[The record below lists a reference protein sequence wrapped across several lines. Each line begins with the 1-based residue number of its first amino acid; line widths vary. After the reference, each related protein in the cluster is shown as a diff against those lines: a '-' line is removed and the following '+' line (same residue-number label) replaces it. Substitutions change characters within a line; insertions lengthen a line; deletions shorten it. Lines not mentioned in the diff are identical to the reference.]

1 MSAQPKDTK
10 PAVPM
15 VEFEIDGHPVRAPKG
30 SMIIQAA
37 DAAGIPIPRFCYH
50 RKLPI
55 AAVCRQCMVEVE
67 MGGRIIPKP
76 QVACATPV
84 AQGMK
89 VFTKTERAIHAQQNA
104 LEFVLINHPLD
115 CPICD
120 QGGECELQDLA
131 MGYGRQVSRFTE
143 RKRTVTD
150 ENVGPLVAT
159 EMTRCIHCTRCVRF
173 LGEVAGS
180 YEFGDFDRGDR
191 HVIGTWVGRGID
203 SELSGNVI
211 DVCPVGALTD
221 KVYQFKARAW
231 ELIAKPSISYH
242 DALGANL
249 WLHTKRGQVLRAVPR
264 DNEAVNECWLAD
276 RDRYSHEGL
285 YADDRAQKPLIRKD
299 GALVEVEWN
308 EAIAFVVEGLRSA
321 KGDVAAL
328 LAPLASCEEGWLL
341 AQLVRG
347 LGSERIDH
355 RLRVQD
361 FSDGGP
367 AGATFEMPV
376 EDVPE
381 IRAGLIVGSYLRLE
395 MPLLNQRVRRST
407 RHDASKP
414 HIANMANYDIAKI
427 NGAAIHVL
435 NPAAFDFHF
444 DLASETVVPPQA
456 MAAALASLAAA
467 AGVAPASLPAPL
479 AELVAKARPDDA
491 ARAVVKS
498 LTEAASSVVI
508 LGDIASQHPQATWL
522 RTLTRAIAKA
532 TGSAFDELPTG
543 ANAVGLARVGAQSAD
558 PANSARAIVAR
569 PPHALITWQAGAQDM
584 AAPAAYDQAR
594 AGADFHVYIGAYAC
608 QGARRTAA
616 AILPIGLPPE
626 IDGTYVN
633 VDGYAQSVAAGA
645 ALPGDARPGWK
656 VLRALGGALAIP
668 GFDFVDLNAVDARI
682 AEHVATPVAPE
693 PSSAIAAAPAP
704 AAAADH
710 LVRLGTV
717 GIYRSD
723 AVVRRAKGLQAH
735 PLNRAP
741 ALRVCGADAAR
752 LGLAEGAKAEVD
764 GVVLPVVVDATVA
777 PGCAWIESGRSAL
790 SALPPHGAAL
800 TIKAVTA

>member
-50 RKLPI
+50 KKLPI

-89 VFTKTERAIHAQQNA
+89 VFTRTERAIHAQQNA

-143 RKRTVTD
+143 RKRTITD

-191 HVIGTWVGRGID
+191 HVIGTWVGRGIG

-231 ELIAKPSISYH
+231 ELIAKPSMCYH

-264 DNEAVNECWLAD
+264 DNEAINECWLAD

-285 YADDRAQKPLIRKD
+285 YADDRAQKPLIRK
-299 GALVEVEWN
+299 GGELVEVDWD
-308 EAIAFVVEGLRSA
+308 EAIAFVADGLRQA
-321 KGDVAAL
+321 GGDVAAL

-341 AQLVRG
+341 AQLVHG
-347 LGSERIDH
+347 LGSERVDH

-376 EDVPE
+376 DEVPE

-395 MPLLNQRVRRST
+395 VPLLNQRVRRST
-407 RHDASKP
+407 RHDASRP
-414 HIANMANYDIAKI
+414 HVANMANYDISTI
-427 NGAAIHVL
+427 HGAAIHVL
-435 NPAAFDFHF
+435 NPVHFDFHF
-444 DLASETVVPPQA
+444 DLASETVVPPQDL
-456 MAAALASLAAA
+456 AAALAALAAA
-467 AGVAPASLPAPL
+467 AGVAASDLPAPL
-479 AELVAKARPDDA
+479 GELVARAQPDET

-498 LTEAASSVVI
+498 LREAASSVVI
-508 LGDIASQHPQATWL
+508 LGDIATQHPQASWL
-522 RTLTRAIAKA
+522 RALTRAIAHA
-532 TGSAFDELPTG
+532 TGSAFDELPSG
-543 ANAVGLARVGAQSAD
+543 ANAVGLARVGAQSSG
-558 PANSARAIVAR
+558 PANSAQAIVAA
-569 PPHALITWQAGAQDM
+569 PPKALVTWQAGAQDT
-584 AAPAAYDQAR
+584 AQPAAYDHAR
-594 AGADFHVYIGAYAC
+594 AAADFHVYIGAYAC
-608 QGARRTAA
+608 KGARRTAA

-626 IDGTYVN
+626 VDGTYVN
-633 VDGYAQSVAAGA
+633 VDGHAQMVAAGA
-645 ALPGDARPGWK
+645 VLPGDARPGWK
-656 VLRALGGALAIP
+656 VLRALGGALGVP
-668 GFDFVDLNAVDARI
+668 GFDFVDLEAVHARI
-682 AEHVATPVAPE
+682 AEHIATPVAPE
-693 PSSAIAAAPAP
+693 SQQSVAAVATPAP
-704 AAAADH
+704 GQ

-717 GIYRSD
+717 GVYRSD
-723 AVVRRAKGLQAH
+723 AVVRRAKALQAH
-735 PLNRAP
+735 SLNRAA
-741 ALRVCGADAAR
+741 ALRVCAADAGR
-752 LGLAEGAKAEVD
+752 LGLADGARADVD
-764 GVVLPVVVDATVA
+764 GVVLPVAIDESVA
-777 PGCAWIESGRSAL
+777 PGCAWIEAGRAEL

-800 TIKAVTA
+800 TIKAIAA